1 MPCGV
6 YKRTNKHRLISIG
19 NLGIGMLG
27 KKFSQTTKDKISKAN
42 KGNPKLVG
50 KRHSPKTEFKK
61 GILSTPKPFKKGH
74 VPWNKGKKIYY
85 NRGKNNSNWKGGI
98 TPFLRMLRTT
108 FEYRQWRS
116 DVYTRDNFTC
126 VNCGREKTN
135 IHADHIKMFAEILR
149 EYKIKTYQEAI
160 ECPELWNINNG
171 QTLCEDCHDKKTKV
185 DLKRNWGFRKSVGK
199 LPKQEAK

>member
-74 VPWNKGKKIYY
+74 VPWNKEK
-85 NRGKNNSNWKGGI
+85 RFTI
-98 TPFLRMLRTT
+98 T
-108 FEYRQWRS
+108 
-116 DVYTRDNFTC
+116 
-126 VNCGREKTN
+126 
-135 IHADHIKMFAEILR
+135 
-149 EYKIKTYQEAI
+149 
-160 ECPELWNINNG
+160 
-171 QTLCEDCHDKKTKV
+171 
-185 DLKRNWGFRKSVGK
+185 
-199 LPKQEAK
+199 EAKIIVIGRVE